1 MSCPAE
7 SKPHAITHDV
17 RISVA
22 SHIAT
27 HTRGTGTM
35 SKWSSVGHQHKED
48 MTLVTDA
55 GVGLSSLIILS
66 VECV

>member
-1 MSCPAE
+1 
-7 SKPHAITHDV
+7 
-17 RISVA
+17 
-22 SHIAT
+22 
-27 HTRGTGTM
+27 M